1 MARRIYFA
9 FAMAILATIVLT
21 ALLYGSAP
29 AANAHFA
36 HFTHY
41 NNRGDQVGPYY
52 AYEQLEPEYAG
63 PTTPVAIMFS
73 VQDLDGHDTY
83 NIDAM
88 VEVYSA
94 ETGERLKAF
103 PWTKEDVG
111 DFQVFYNFPKVGNY
125 QIVLSVAKDT
135 ANLNTIDPPRST
147 LSGTTGCNCDRAI
160 FNVSISNSFG
170 AIWTTTMLVAVAG
183 PLTVFGGVLAWNY
196 SSRKKSGNVGS
207 RVETTRYVIMLAAI
221 AGGLVHLAVY
231 SEHASLRIEYSI
243 FLITA
248 GGMQIVYGVVY
259 TLLALTGEVKGKE
272 SSVQAVRE
280 YYHKTVGVN
289 IFGLVG
295 TGILLGLYAYAVI
308 FPPPLSPNNQPE
320 DVDAAGIIAKSIEVF
335 TVIGILYLMRL
346 EKRKLEQYLWNK
358 QV

>member
-1 MARRIYFA
+1 MP
-9 FAMAILATIVLT
+9 MKVL
-21 ALLYGSAP
+21 ALLAISLLLVVASVP
-29 AANAHFA
+29 AYAHFA

-41 NNRGDQVGPYY
+41 NNRGDWIGPYY
-52 AYEQLEPEYAG
+52 AYEALEPEYAG
-63 PTTPVAIMFS
+63 PAEPVAIMFS
-73 VQDLDGHDTY
+73 VQDQDGHDTY

-103 PWTKEDVG
+103 PWTREDIG

-125 QIVLSVAKDT
+125 QIVLSVAKD
-135 ANLNTIDPPRST
+135 AVNLNSIDPPRSI
-147 LSGTTGCNCDRAI
+147 LSGTTGCSCYRTI
-160 FNVSISNSFG
+160 FNVSITNGFG
-170 AIWTTTMLVAVAG
+170 TIWTTTMIAAVVG
-183 PLTVFGGVLAWNY
+183 PLAVFGGVLAWNY
-196 SSRKKSGNVGS
+196 SSRRKNGRVGD
-207 RVETTRYVIMLAAI
+207 RVETARYVIMLAAI

-243 FLITA
+243 FLISA

-259 TLLALTGEVKGKE
+259 TLLVLSGEVKGRE
-272 SSVQAVRE
+272 SSVQAARE
-280 YYHKTVGVN
+280 YYRKSVGVN
-289 IFGLVG
+289 IFGLIG

-320 DVDAAGIIAKSIEVF
+320 DVDAAGILAKSIELF
-335 TVIGILYLMRL
+335 TVIGIFYLMRL
-346 EKRKLEQYLWNK
+346 EKRKLASHLREK